1 MANTWANSGSAAGS
15 PGGGTPAAA
24 PGARDSAAGRDT
36 AAAGGLDLHL
46 ELTGPRARAAVEAAL
61 REAVQ
66 SGRLPAGTRLPASR
80 TLAADL
86 GLARNTVADAYG
98 QLVAEGWL
106 TARQGSGTRVAER
119 PAGPP
124 PPSRAAAPGSARP
137 HRSAAHRSAAHRPV
151 AHRSAPH
158 RPASGPAAPQR
169 PGPNPGA
176 APAVTAEPRYSLR
189 PGLPDLSEF
198 PRAAWLAAARRAITA
213 VPSGALG
220 YGDPRGRRALRTAL
234 ASYLARAR
242 GVRVTPDRIVICSGF
257 TQALS
262 LLCRVL
268 AGSGVTA
275 LAAEAY
281 GHQHHRDVIAAQGL
295 DLRLVPV
302 DESGAVI
309 DAVGRMPDAG
319 ALLLTASHQFPLG
332 VPLAPQRRGQAA
344 AWAAR
349 AGGVVIEDDYDGE
362 FRYDRRAIGAMQ
374 ALAPEH
380 VVYAGTASKTLAPAV
395 RLAWLVLPGR
405 LLDDV
410 VAAKSLADR
419 HGSGLDE
426 LTLAEFID
434 SGAYDRH
441 VRRSRLGYRR
451 RRDRLIAALARAVP
465 EVRVTGV
472 AAGLHA
478 VASLPPGVREA
489 DVVASAAARGL
500 ALDGMGCFLAARAVH
515 PEALVL
521 GYGTPPAHAFTT
533 AVTRLCAALRDCC

>member
-1 MANTWANSGSAAGS
+1 MTESWANSQAS
-15 PGGGTPAAA
+15 GGGPGPDMPAVA
-24 PGARDSAAGRDT
+24 
-36 AAAGGLDLHL
+36 GLDLHL
-46 ELTGPRARAAVEAAL
+46 ELAGSRARAAVEAAL

-66 SGRLPAGTRLPASR
+66 SGRLRAGTRLPASR

-106 TARQGSGTRVAER
+106 TARQGSGTRVAGQAAALPDQDARSRGHSAGMPMPAAGKRSSSARVRRPEAR
-119 PAGPP
+119 AWSADRRNAYASGLDMPAPPAGK
-124 PPSRAAAPGSARP
+124 
-137 HRSAAHRSAAHRPV
+137 
-151 AHRSAPH
+151 
-158 RPASGPAAPQR
+158 
-169 PGPNPGA
+169 
-176 APAVTAEPRYSLR
+176 AEPRYSLR

-213 VPSGALG
+213 APSEAFG
-220 YGDPRGRRALRTAL
+220 YGDPRGRSALRAAL

-242 GVRVTPDRIVICSGF
+242 GVRVTPDRIVVCSGF

-268 AGSGVTA
+268 AGSGATA

-281 GHQHHRDVIAAQGL
+281 GHQHHRDVIAAHGL
-295 DLRLVPV
+295 ALRPVPV
-302 DESGAVI
+302 DENGAVV
-309 DAVGRMPDAG
+309 DAAGQVPDAG
-319 ALLLTASHQFPLG
+319 ALLLTPSHQFPLG
-332 VPLAPQRRGQAA
+332 VPLAPRRRGRAV
-344 AWAAR
+344 AWAAQ
-349 AGGVVIEDDYDGE
+349 AGAVVIEDDYDGE

-395 RLAWLVLPGR
+395 RLAWLVLPGW
-405 LLDDV
+405 LAGEV
-410 VAAKSLADR
+410 AAAKSLADR

-426 LTLAEFID
+426 LTLAEFINC
-434 SGAYDRH
+434 GAYDRH
-441 VRRSRLGYRR
+441 VRRARLGYRR

-465 EVRVTGV
+465 GARLTGM

-478 VASLPPGVREA
+478 VLSLPPGVREA
-489 DVVASAAARGL
+489 DVVASAARRGL
-500 ALDGMGCFLAARAVH
+500 ALDGMSGFLADGVTH

-521 GYGTPPAHAFTT
+521 GYGAPPAHAFTT
-533 AVTRLCAALRDCC
+533 AITRLCAALREGG